1 MCEKIHTSS
10 DVLREM
16 LEMSVLGR
24 EGMDNLV
31 CSVHTV
37 TLLKGKMDEIVILN
51 GVDYSKLNELK
62 VINTNTGAYK
72 S

>member
-10 DVLREM
+10 GVLREM
-16 LEMSVLGR
+16 LEMTVLGR
-24 EGMDNLV
+24 EGMNNLV
-31 CSVHTV
+31 CFVHTE
-37 TLLKGKMDEIVILN
+37 TLLKGKTDEIVILN

>member
-1 MCEKIHTSS
+1 M
-10 DVLREM
+10 M
-16 LEMSVLGR
+16 N
-24 EGMDNLV
+24 NLV

-37 TLLKGKMDEIVILN
+37 PLLKGKMDEIVILN